1 MNILE
6 MDKACK
12 FILENNSDLHL
23 MCVPG
28 AKEYGNELVVLFQD
42 DPERYTAVLREEL
55 MRTANAYIFET
66 DFSVEQGLIANA
78 SLIECEATLIAGFEP
93 RAFLVFL
100 FKDPIEFVRM
110 ANYAMVQY
118 VNLMAAMSKGV
129 VCH

>member
-1 MNILE
+1 MNISE
-6 MDKACK
+6 MDKSCK
-12 FILENNSDLHL
+12 YILENNADMHL

-28 AKEYGNELVVLFQD
+28 AKEYGNELVNLFQH
-42 DPERYTAVLREEL
+42 DPERYAAVLREEL
-55 MRTANAYIFET
+55 MRTAVAYIFET
-66 DFSVEQGLIANA
+66 DLSIEQGLIANA
-78 SLIECEATLIAGFEP
+78 ELIECEATLTAGFNS